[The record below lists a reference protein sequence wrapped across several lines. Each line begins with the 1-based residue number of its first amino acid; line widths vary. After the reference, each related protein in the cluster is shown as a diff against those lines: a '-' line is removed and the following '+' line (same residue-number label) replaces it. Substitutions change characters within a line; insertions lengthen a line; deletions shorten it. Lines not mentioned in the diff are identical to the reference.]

1 MMKKWLSVSILA
13 IALFLCLP
21 KDALA
26 ADIED
31 DEDVDMGTSDAGD
44 GGWDE
49 L

>member
-1 MMKKWLSVSILA
+1 MKKVYMKPDAEYISLMS
-13 IALFLCLP
+13 

-31 DEDVDMGTSDAGD
+31 NEDVDMGTSDAGD